1 MQDINLLPRE
11 LQREGFEIKKIALV
25 VLVFVFL
32 LGTCAYYSYM
42 QYKHQALQRELALL
56 EEELNLIQPG
66 LDQLNR
72 HAEFIKLSREKVSF
86 LENLKARRVEIN
98 PVLTGITGATPA
110 GIQLTG
116 LFVEHREQKAYQ
128 GGFASPGS
136 RPVIPGVEEKTP
148 VSGNNDL
155 ASNDEKSLT
164 ELREGTRGREDILPS
179 PPNSLVVNGSTR
191 KPEMIGIFIDQLAKL
206 PYFDGVYLL
215 KMHATGDGTH
225 LFTIEARLRE
235 VRQAEQQKTG
245 P

>member
-1 MQDINLLPRE
+1 MRDINLLPRE
-11 LQREGFEIKKIALV
+11 LQREVFDIKKIALV
-25 VLVFVFL
+25 ALVFTFL

-42 QYKHQALQRELALL
+42 QYKHLSLQRELALL
-56 EEELNLIQPG
+56 EEKLNLIQPG

-72 HAEFIKLSREKVSF
+72 YSELIKLSQEKISL
-86 LENLKARRVEIN
+86 LENLIAQRVEIN
-98 PVLTGITGATPA
+98 PVLTGITEATPA
-110 GIQLTG
+110 DIQLTG

-136 RPVIPGVEEKTP
+136 RPVISNAEQKTT
-148 VSGNNDL
+148 VNENNELANNGN
-155 ASNDEKSLT
+155 KSLT
-164 ELREGTRGREDILPS
+164 ESREGTRGQEDLLPS

-191 KPEMIGIFIDQLAKL
+191 KPETVGIFIDQLAKL

-215 KMHATGDGTH
+215 KLHATGDGIH
-225 LFTIEARLRE
+225 QFTIEARLRE